1 MAWKPEVRMPVA
13 MPEALLQIMASGLI
27 ARIVRDGQVE
37 TDSELELLIN
47 VLEREISASGDLYMF
62 ALKEMTAPFRRAFRH
77 GPRYG

>member
-1 MAWKPEVRMPVA
+1 MPVA
-13 MPEALLQIMASGLI
+13 MPEALLQIMASGLV

-47 VLEREISASGDLYMF
+47 VLEREISAPGDLSMF

-77 GPRYG
+77 GPHYG

>member
-1 MAWKPEVRMPVA
+1 M
-13 MPEALLQIMASGLI
+13 
-27 ARIVRDGQVE
+27 RDGQVE

-47 VLEREISASGDLYMF
+47 VLEREISAPGDLYMF